1 MDVEADKDGFKGT
14 VDVLILMELELD
26 GDGIGGGVR
35 SPGRIVDCG
44 RFVDYINEYGK
55 IYIR

>member
-1 MDVEADKDGFKGT
+1 MDVDAVKDGFKGT
-14 VDVLILMELELD
+14 VDVLILMGLELD

-44 RFVDYINEYGK
+44 RFVDYIKEYGK
-55 IYIR
+55 KHIR